1 MTLPAAPPTPPLTEA
16 DLHHSLLPFG
26 RSRMLPRAAYVSEA
40 VLAWEL
46 EHLFAG
52 QWTCLGWAGDL
63 ARPGSQRAVRVGPT
77 GVLLVRGGDG
87 VLRAFANLCRH
98 RGHELLG
105 LASAAAGGPAVGAT
119 GTPAGTVAR
128 RSIVCPYHAWSYTL
142 EGSLRAAPGFRDLPG
157 FDPAEWGLVPLPL
170 EVWHGLLFV
179 NATGDAPPLAEQLGE
194 LGDLVAPYRLA
205 DLVPG
210 GEHAYLLAAN
220 WKVVCENYHECY
232 HCPLIHPELCRVTPP
247 DSGRNYSERAGAW
260 VGGSMDLRDHA
271 ETMSAD
277 GRSLGAPIAGLDGEQ
292 LRTVLY
298 LGVLPN
304 LLLSLHPDYVMTHLL
319 EPLGPASTRVTCTWY
334 FPREA
339 AERLGFDPSYATAFW
354 DTTNRQDWAACES
367 VQRGL
372 ASPHFR
378 PGPMAP
384 NEDAVHNFVS
394 IIARAYLGVRPGS

>member
-1 MTLPAAPPTPPLTEA
+1 MLDATAPPFDPV
-16 DLHHSLLPFG
+16 DLEPALRPFG
-26 RSRMLPRAAYVSEA
+26 QSRMLPRDAYTSPRVFAFEQ
-40 VLAWEL
+40 ERF
-46 EHLFAG
+46 FAG
-52 QWTCLGWAGDL
+52 SWTCVGREDDLEGAG
-63 ARPGSQRAVRVGPT
+63 AQRAVRVGGA
-77 GVLLVRGGDG
+77 GVLLVRGTDG
-87 VLRAFANLCRH
+87 RVRAFANTCRH

-105 LASAAAGGPAVGAT
+105 VGEQT
-119 GTPAGTVAR
+119 TRRTVL
-128 RSIVCPYHAWSYTL
+128 CPYHAWSYTL

>member
-1 MTLPAAPPTPPLTEA
+1 MTLHAADPPLSAA
-16 DLHHSLLPFG
+16 DLHESLLPFG

-52 QWTCLGWAGDL
+52 VWTCVGWAGGL
-63 ARPGSQRAVRVGPT
+63 AEPGSLRAVQVGPV
-77 GVLLVRGGDG
+77 GVLLARGGDG
-87 VLRAFANLCRH
+87 ELRAFANVCRH

-105 LASAAAGGPAVGAT
+105 QDDTAT
-119 GTPAGTVAR
+119 R

-142 EGSLRAAPGFRDLPG
+142 DGSLRQAPGFRDLPG

-170 EVWHGLLFV
+170 EVWHGLAFV
-179 NATGDAPPLAEQLGE
+179 NASGDAPSLAGQMGE
-194 LGDLVAPYRLA
+194 LDDLVAPYRLGE
-205 DLVPG
+205 LVLL
-210 GEHAYLLAAN
+210 GEHTYQLAAN

-232 HCPLIHPELCRVTPP
+232 HCPLIHPELCRVSPP

-277 GRSLGAPIAGLDGEQ
+277 GRSQGSPIPGLDGEG

-339 AERLGFDPSYATAFW
+339 AERPGFDPSYATAFW

-384 NEDAVHNFVS
+384 NEDAVHHFVS
-394 IIARAYLGVRPGS
+394 TLAHAYLGTRPGSPG

>member
-1 MTLPAAPPTPPLTEA
+1 MTQPAAASPLTA
-16 DLHHSLLPFG
+16 TDLHDSLLPFG
-26 RSRMLPRAAYVSEA
+26 QSRMLPRAAYVSEA

-52 QWTCLGWAGDL
+52 SWTCVGWAGRL
-63 ARPGSQRAVRVGPT
+63 ARPGSLRAVQVGPA

-87 VLRAFANLCRH
+87 ELRAFANVCRH

-105 LASAAAGGPAVGAT
+105 PVSLASGKPDKQRS
-119 GTPAGTVAR
+119 R
-128 RSIVCPYHAWSYTL
+128 RSIVCPYHAWNYAL
-142 EGSLRAAPGFRDLPG
+142 DGSLRAAPGFRDLPG
-157 FDPAEWGLVPLPL
+157 FDPAEWGLLPLPVQ
-170 EVWHGLLFV
+170 VWHGLAFV
-179 NATGDAPPLAEQLGE
+179 NASGDAPPLAEQAGE
-194 LGDLVAPYRLA
+194 LDDLVAPYRLA
-205 DLVPG
+205 DLVPL
-210 GEHAYLLAAN
+210 GEHTYLLAAN

-232 HCPLIHPELCRVTPP
+232 HCPLIHPELCRVSPP
-247 DSGRNYSERAGAW
+247 DSGRNYSGQAGAW

-277 GRSLGAPIAGLDGEQ
+277 GRSLGVPIPGLDGQ
-292 LRTVLY
+292 RLRTVLY

-319 EPLGPASTRVTCTWY
+319 EPLGPASTRVTCSWY

-339 AERLGFDPSYATAFW
+339 AERPGFDPSYATAFW

-384 NEDAVHNFVS
+384 SEDAVHHFVS
-394 IIARAYLGVRPGS
+394 MLARAYLGTRPGG

>member
-1 MTLPAAPPTPPLTEA
+1 MTQRAAAPPLTA
-16 DLHHSLLPFG
+16 TDLHDSLLPFG
-26 RSRMLPRAAYVSEA
+26 QSRMLPQAAYVSEA

-52 QWTCLGWAGDL
+52 SWTCVGWARRL
-63 ARPGSQRAVRVGPT
+63 AGPGSLRAVQVGPS
-77 GVLLVRGGDG
+77 GVLLARGDDG
-87 VLRAFANLCRH
+87 QLRAFANLCRH

-105 LASAAAGGPAVGAT
+105 PASRAS
-119 GTPAGTVAR
+119 GTPDGPRPR

-142 EGSLRAAPGFRDLPG
+142 EGSLRAAPGFRGLPG

-170 EVWHGLLFV
+170 QVWHGLAFV
-179 NATGDAPPLAEQLGE
+179 NASGDAPPLAGQTGE
-194 LGDLVAPYRLA
+194 LDDLVAPYRLVE
-205 DLVPG
+205 LVPLG
-210 GEHAYLLAAN
+210 HHTYLVAAN
-220 WKVVCENYHECY
+220 WKVLCENYHECY
-232 HCPLIHPELCRVTPP
+232 HCPLIHPELCRVSPP
-247 DSGRNYSERAGAW
+247 DSGRNYSEQAGAW

-277 GRSLGAPIAGLDGEQ
+277 GRSLGVPIPGLDGER
-292 LRTVLY
+292 LRSVLY

-319 EPLGPASTRVTCTWY
+319 EPLGPASTRVTCSWY
-334 FPREA
+334 FPPEA
-339 AERLGFDPSYATAFW
+339 AERPGFDPSYATAFW

-384 NEDAVHNFVS
+384 SEDAVHHFVS
-394 IIARAYLGVRPGS
+394 MLAHAYLGTRPGARSQPVQAG

>member
-1 MTLPAAPPTPPLTEA
+1 
-16 DLHHSLLPFG
+16 
-26 RSRMLPRAAYVSEA
+26 VSEA

-105 LASAAAGGPAVGAT
+105 PASAAGGEPAVGAA

-179 NATGDAPPLAEQLGE
+179 NASGDAPSLAEQLGE

-210 GEHAYLLAAN
+210 GEHTYLLAAN

-339 AERLGFDPSYATAFW
+339 AERPGFDPSYATAFW

-384 NEDAVHNFVS
+384 NEDAVHYFVS
-394 IIARAYLGVRPGS
+394 TIARAYLGVRPGS